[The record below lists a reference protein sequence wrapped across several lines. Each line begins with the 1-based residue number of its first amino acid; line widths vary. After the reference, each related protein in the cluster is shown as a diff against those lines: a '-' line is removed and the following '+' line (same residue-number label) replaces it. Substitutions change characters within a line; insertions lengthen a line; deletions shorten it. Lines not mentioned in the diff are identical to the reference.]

1 MTSLPDLF
9 TMLNARGLTLARLGD
24 RIKIKGQSGAIAPEI
39 IEAIA
44 LNKAQLLP
52 LLPDTAPMPEV
63 GQVEEIPE
71 EIPLDGPDD
80 GRSMEELQKDL
91 IDALEQCLEAE
102 AIQAEAL
109 GQTPVART
117 LETCEGWG
125 KLVQDRDWRDWRLD
139 WLCEWGVFHVRL
151 RHADDPEVRQALTP
165 LANLPVPQS
174 LAEWAGQ
181 RQQIDTVLAVLSHQ
195 GHAVTFPWPRRGD
208 E

>member
-1 MTSLPDLF
+1 MTTLNDLF
-9 TMLNARGLTLARLGD
+9 TLLNSRGLTVARRGD
-24 RIKIKGQSGAIAPEI
+24 RIRIKGATGAIAPEI
-39 IEAIA
+39 VQAIA
-44 LNKAQLLP
+44 ENKSQLLP
-52 LLPDTAPMPEV
+52 LLPDTAPTPEV

-80 GRSMEELQKDL
+80 GRSIEELQKDL
-91 IDALEQCLEAE
+91 SDAIEQCLEAE

-139 WLCEWGVFHVRL
+139 MLCELGALHCRIN
-151 RHADDPEVRQALTP
+151 HAHDPEVRQALAP

-174 LAEWAGQ
+174 LADWAGQ
-181 RQQIDTVLAVLSHQ
+181 RQQIDATLGELIRQ
-195 GHAVTFPWPRRGD
+195 GHAVSFPWPRRGD